1 MTYTLLPG
9 ASLAEVVG
17 DYAVMAIAGRC
28 VLEKGDEAMFAQIV
42 NRLADM
48 TVALTDAMLD
58 AGVERVESIGGVYA
72 VLTDWPTTRGK
83 LAEVF
88 NKSGEKI

>member
-1 MTYTLLPG
+1 MTYTPLPG

-17 DYAVMAIAGRC
+17 DYAVMAIARQC
-28 VLEKGDEAMFAQIV
+28 VLERDDEAMHAQIV

-48 TVALTDAMLD
+48 TLALTDAMLD
-58 AGVERVESIGGVYA
+58 AGVERVDSNGVYA
-72 VLTDWPTTRGK
+72 VLVDWPTTRGK

-88 NKSGEKI
+88 KNGERI

>member
-17 DYAVMAIAGRC
+17 DYAVMAIARQC
-28 VLEKGDEAMFAQIV
+28 VLERDDEAMYAQIV
-42 NRLADM
+42 YRLADM

-58 AGVERVESIGGVYA
+58 AGVERVDSNGGVYA
-72 VLTDWPTTRGK
+72 LLVDWPTTRGK

-88 NKSGEKI
+88 KNGERI

>member
-1 MTYTLLPG
+1 MTYTPLPG

-17 DYAVMAIAGRC
+17 DYAVMAIARQC
-28 VLEKGDEAMFAQIV
+28 VLERDDEAMYAQIV

-58 AGVERVESIGGVYA
+58 AGVERVDSSGGVYA
-72 VLTDWPTTRGK
+72 VLVDWPTTRGK
-83 LAEVF
+83 LAEVYR
-88 NKSGEKI
+88 NGERI

>member
-28 VLEKGDEAMFAQIV
+28 VLEKDDEAMHAQIV

-48 TVALTDAMLD
+48 TLALTDAMLD
-58 AGVERVESIGGVYA
+58 AGVERVDTNGGVYA
-72 VLTDWPTTRGK
+72 VLVDWPTTRGK
-83 LAEVF
+83 LAQVF
-88 NKSGEKI
+88 RNGERI